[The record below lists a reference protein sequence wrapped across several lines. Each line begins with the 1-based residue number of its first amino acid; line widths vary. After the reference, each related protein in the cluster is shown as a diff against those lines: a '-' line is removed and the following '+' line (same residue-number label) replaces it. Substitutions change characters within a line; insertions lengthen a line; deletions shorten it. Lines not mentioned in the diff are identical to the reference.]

1 MLGGFEDLSAEYF
14 SEILTRRDHKQVD
27 VYSVAVMDYADS
39 PNNIRGATG
48 LRKVDLSTSL
58 GPLSLMVKVLG
69 LARKREAQV
78 WQFLKEAGR
87 MPIPAVYHVELDS
100 RLGNYGV
107 ITEFVGP
114 LAEGETWSPEIC
126 RLVGQALA
134 RLHGRWWG
142 KLDEAPDFLPMPQMP
157 AESKA
162 EPAAR
167 RFIDRLSEHARAVLH
182 TAVPEVFSFMVSLLR
197 MPPEFFSEPAELPR
211 TVIHGA
217 LDRSEI
223 LFRPGRG
230 HVEAVL
236 IDWESARRGR
246 CTEDLAGLLDSL
258 APEIRAAGGDPL
270 VRAYTEA
277 LGEAGIRVN
286 PDYLQEHIDRRR
298 VMMAAR
304 DLPSMCRAYVE
315 RKEDSGQQ
323 HWCRWFLDRAGK
335 DVAELRRLLRRL
347 KGQA

>member
-14 SEILTRRDHKQVD
+14 SEILTRRDRKQVD
-27 VYSVAVMDYADS
+27 VHNVAVMDYADS

-48 LRKVDLSTSL
+48 LRKVDLSTSS

-78 WQFLKEAGR
+78 WQFLDESGD
-87 MPIPAVYHVELDS
+87 MPIPEVFHVELNP

-114 LAEGETWSPEIC
+114 FAEAEAWSPEVC
-126 RLVGQALA
+126 GLVGQALA

-142 KLDEAPDFLPMPQMP
+142 KLDQAPDFLPMPEMP

-167 RFIDRLSEHARAVLH
+167 RFIDRLNEKARALLYSD
-182 TAVPEVFSFMVSLLR
+182 VPEVFSFMVSLLR
-197 MPPEFFSEPAELPR
+197 MPPEFFVESTDLPR

-223 LFRPGRG
+223 LFRPGG
-230 HVEAVL
+230 TNIEPVL
-236 IDWESARRGR
+236 IDWEFARRGR
-246 CTEDLAGLLDSL
+246 CTEDLAGLLNSL
-258 APEIRAAGGDPL
+258 PPNIRAAGENAL
-270 VRAYTEA
+270 VKAYIEA
-277 LGEAGIRVN
+277 LRKANIGVHTDCLLESIN
-286 PDYLQEHIDRRR
+286 RRR
-298 VMMAAR
+298 IVMAAR
-304 DLPSMCRAYVE
+304 DLPSMCRTYVE
-315 RKEDSGQQ
+315 RKDDPSQRQ
-323 HWCRWFLDRAGK
+323 WCQWFLERAGK
-335 DVAELRRLLRRL
+335 DVADLRRLLNKL
-347 KGQA
+347 KGDT